1 MPPLARPLTSFSKL
15 QASSPVRCLHCDELP
30 VMLQA
35 WHLTKVL
42 AARLNIILGAKHGSS
57 YHNGMNRLPL
67 AKRVQIL
74 SLLCEGS
81 SMRSVSR
88 LVDVSINT
96 VTRELVLAGQACADF
111 HDRTVRNVQS
121 KRVGRPTKS
130 GRLWR

>member
-1 MPPLARPLTSFSKL
+1 MLDT
-15 QASSPVRCLHCDELP
+15 QA
-30 VMLQA
+30 
-35 WHLTKVL
+35 K
-42 AARLNIILGAKHGSS
+42 KS
-57 YHNGMNRLPL
+57 YQLDMNRLPV

-121 KRVGRPTKS
+121 RRV
-130 GRLWR
+130 